1 MASNMKGGGYGSA
14 QHREIGNRTGDTRK
28 GISPG
33 WAGQKGQLQGNHI
46 TDDKNTGY
54 TGEKKFDG
62 KTGISVPLGNS
73 VALNVGKGGVGTG
86 RTLYGQSGSQGTHG
100 STNPGNPRLVPRE
113 HIISSFGPD
122 YKGRS

>member
-1 MASNMKGGGYGSA
+1 MSHKPAGGPRSNKVTQQGVK
-14 QHREIGNRTGDTRK
+14 TGDTRK

-33 WAGQKGQLQGNHI
+33 WVGQKGQMVGNHI

-73 VALNVGKGGVGTG
+73 VALNVKGGSPGAG
-86 RTLYGQSGSQGTHG
+86 RTIHKTGSQDCWGQ
-100 STNPGNPRLVPRE
+100 PAQGNPPKQRGTFE
-113 HIISSFGPD
+113 
-122 YKGRS
+122 